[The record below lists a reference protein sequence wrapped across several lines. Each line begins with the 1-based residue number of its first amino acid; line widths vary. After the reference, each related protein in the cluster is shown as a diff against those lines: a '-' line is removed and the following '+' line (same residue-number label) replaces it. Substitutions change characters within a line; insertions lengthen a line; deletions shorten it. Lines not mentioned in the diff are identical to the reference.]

1 MKEVIGKVK
10 EQGSQAAQSAWQ
22 KILSYKKTAI
32 AVVAIAVIIA
42 VVAGGKSQQGADA
55 IVTAET
61 RDITDQVVV
70 SGRTQSASQVELG
83 FADQGR
89 VNRVSVKEGDKVS
102 EGQLL
107 ASIETSDLYA
117 NDVNNITREQDAL
130 VANAYRNLMSFGLEA
145 VPEDIN
151 ITMPAPVISGVY
163 TGGEGAYKIRVYA
176 SNSVSGASF
185 DVSGLESGF
194 NQPVTP
200 NTAVP
205 LGSKGLYIRF
215 PELTTY
221 TPSTW
226 TVSIP
231 NTRATTYATYL
242 NAYESAKA
250 SRARIV
256 ADAQASAASVA
267 SRVAKRKI
275 YAPFSGTV
283 AKVGIKVGEAAGGGS
298 LTSSGEVAR
307 QTITLISEKE
317 YEVVVKV
324 PEISIAKLRTGMD
337 VALTLD
343 AYGKN
348 EVFPGVIASINPS
361 ETIVDG
367 VPVYETKIVF
377 SKKDDRIRSGMTATA
392 KIVAQEKKGVVAIPM
407 SLIQSDDAGNFVYVV
422 TGENTT
428 ERRAV
433 TTGLRGSDSMV
444 EIVTGLEAGE
454 RISPEALK

>member
-10 EQGSQAAQSAWQ
+10 EQGSQAAQTVWQ
-22 KILSYKKTAI
+22 KILNYKKTAI
-32 AVVAIAVIIA
+32 AVVVVIVI
-42 VVAGGKSQQGADA
+42 VALIVGGKSKDDDSA
-55 IVTAET
+55 IVTAEM
-61 RDITDQVVV
+61 RDVADQVVV
-70 SGRTQSASQVELG
+70 SGRTQSSSQVELG

-89 VNRVSVKEGDKVS
+89 VNRVLVKEGDKVTA
-102 EGQLL
+102 GQLL

-117 NDVNNITREQDAL
+117 SDVDNIVREQDAL
-130 VANAYRNLMSFGLEA
+130 VANAYRNLLSFGLEA
-145 VPEDIN
+145 VRDDLN
-151 ITMPAPVISGVY
+151 VTMPSPVISGVY
-163 TGGEGAYKIRVYA
+163 TGTEGSYKIRIYA
-176 SNSVSGASF
+176 SNTASGASF
-185 DVSGLESGF
+185 DISGLESGF

-200 NTAVP
+200 NTTVP
-205 LGSKGLYIRF
+205 LGSKGLYVRF
-215 PELTTY
+215 PEMNNY

-250 SRARIV
+250 SRDRII
-256 ADAQASAASVA
+256 ADAQANAASVA

-283 AKVGIKVGEAAGGGS
+283 AKVGIKAGEAAGGGS
-298 LTSSGEVAR
+298 LSSSGEVTR

-324 PEISIAKLRTGMD
+324 PEISIAKLQTGMD

-343 AYGKN
+343 AYGKA
-348 EVFPGVIASINPS
+348 EVFPGVIASINPA

-392 KIVAQEKKGVVAIPM
+392 KIVAHEKKGVVAIPI
-407 SLIQSDDAGNFVYVV
+407 SLIQSDDEGNFVYVV
-422 TGENTT
+422 TAENTT

-444 EIVTGLEAGE
+444 EIVSGLQAGE
-454 RISPEALK
+454 RVSPEALK